1 MFFCLL
7 LSLLYLYCVIWLFAL
22 LKYLQ
27 YIEAISLFCILF
39 TIWLGAYELLGSDLL
54 QFGINLPRLSACPDI
69 RKGVLFP
76 NFDIAVHFCVE
87 YGRFKGFTVQKK
99 RMEKNSDGS
108 IRSRCLDCEYSG
120 KVPNDNNRI
129 TTRNKRT
136 KKTQCQWH
144 INLSQPILASYVR
157 VNTFL
162 DEHNHA
168 LLPDTEIFSTE
179 FRALP
184 DEMKN

>member
-1 MFFCLL
+1 
-7 LSLLYLYCVIWLFAL
+7 
-22 LKYLQ
+22 
-27 YIEAISLFCILF
+27 
-39 TIWLGAYELLGSDLL
+39 
-54 QFGINLPRLSACPDI
+54 
-69 RKGVLFP
+69 
-76 NFDIAVHFCVE
+76 
-87 YGRFKGFTVQKK
+87 
-99 RMEKNSDGS
+99 MEKNSDGS

-129 TTRNKRT
+129 TTRNKGT

-157 VNTFL
+157 INTFL

-184 DEMKN
+184 DEMKNDIEYFVSCGVSDLHTIRSLIVPKYDIQFIHSQDTLNFIQKVKRQYIDTSNDSAKLLESLLAKQHDDSLFIVIPKIDMNSL